1 MENQLKEN
9 KEAELV
15 KKRNKMV
22 DNQIKKNR
30 NGEKRKVRKN
40 RIFEQRKGQIC
51 RVRKAIQSQM
61 NNKEKLT
68 R

>member
-1 MENQLKEN
+1 
-9 KEAELV
+9 
-15 KKRNKMV
+15 MV

-40 RIFEQRKGQIC
+40 RILKQRTGQIC

-61 NNKEKLT
+61 TNKEKIT
-68 R
+68 KGNHKKVIRKV